1 MNDHDD
7 NTADDANVDDDFHA
21 GRLAPGDEGQ
31 EQECREEQEGE
42 GEWSAK

>member
-7 NTADDANVDDDFHA
+7 NTADDANVDDDFDA

-31 EQECREEQEGE
+31 EQECREEQEGK